1 MSYDMVERSFIMNSD
16 TSHPPTPQQQIT
28 QSLEQKSDD
37 LDFLLSPLAEKNLD
51 ENLMEQ
57 CAFLHRVFK
66 DFTSY
71 IEGETHKYIPV
82 DSYTYAFKS
91 MEMYRASYMALH
103 AVNATKKKIRL
114 TEKMI
119 RDKE

>member
-1 MSYDMVERSFIMNSD
+1 MSYDLGERSFIMNSD
-16 TSHPPTPQQQIT
+16 TSHNPTPQQQIT

-37 LDFLLSPLAEKNLD
+37 LDVLLSPLAEKNLD

-66 DFTSY
+66 YFTSF
-71 IEGETHKYIPV
+71 IDGKTHEYIPV

-103 AVNATKKKIRL
+103 AVNNAKKKVRL
-114 TEKMI
+114 TEKI
-119 RDKE
+119 IKDRS